1 MARCTGQN
9 TRRRT
14 SGRSGIRQPWRQA
27 RAESRFMPLSCD
39 SLQLVPNTPRR
50 ANSNRTRLNLLSQA
64 MNVDLDRVCRD
75 FFAPSEH
82 YLRHAVLAHKSTSA
96 ADEDLQQREF
106 TAGQLNLLSL
116 DVDGPLSG
124 VEPQWA
130 VSNHVACAAHGAA
143 SPGPNASADLRNVHR
158 HADAIIASTVKG
170 SCAFCRVLR
179 KRERQDRRL
188 YGFGSEPANH

>member
-106 TAGQLNLLSL
+106 TAGRVESCCLRCPWRGESRPERERGSPKRPPARRRNHRFHGQGQL
-116 DVDGPLSG
+116 
-124 VEPQWA
+124 
-130 VSNHVACAAHGAA
+130 
-143 SPGPNASADLRNVHR
+143 
-158 HADAIIASTVKG
+158 
-170 SCAFCRVLR
+170 RVLPGSA
-179 KRERQDRRL
+179 KARETRSASVWL
-188 YGFGSEPANH
+188 WF